1 MLLNLARLCKYDEV
15 KGLKMERLS
24 WIIHVAP
31 KFYYMYPYK
40 RDTEGDFTQKHT
52 YMQAHTEKVMWR
64 WSRKVFEDSGLEEWG
79 GMTTN
84 QGVPTITCSWVR
96 QRTNIP
102 PWASRR
108 SKAWW
113 HLILDFWLPE
123 LGGNKYLLCWAT
135 RFVVNCCSSHKELMY
150 LDNGTLGLWNGI
162 WNICLHD

>member
-1 MLLNLARLCKYDEV
+1 MNVNLYAKPRSLGDV
-15 KGLKMERLS
+15 FRVRILS
-24 WIIHVAP
+24 WRDGLGFSPQALHANTRVC
-31 KFYYMYPYK
+31 K
-40 RDTEGDFTQKHT
+40 RETRGDF
-52 YMQAHTEKVMWR
+52 MQIKKVMWR

-84 QGVPTITCSWVR
+84 QGVPTVTYSWVR

-108 SKAWW
+108 NKAWW

-135 RFVVNCCSSHKELMY
+135 RFVVNCCSSHKELMH